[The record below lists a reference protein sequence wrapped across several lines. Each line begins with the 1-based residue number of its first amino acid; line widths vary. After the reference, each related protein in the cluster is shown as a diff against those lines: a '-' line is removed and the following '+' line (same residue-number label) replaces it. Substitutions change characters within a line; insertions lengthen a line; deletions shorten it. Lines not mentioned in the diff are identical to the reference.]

1 MSHPF
6 RLLVFDYDGTLVD
19 SQGSITQAMETA
31 FREHGLPAPDAGAVR
46 RVVGLKLEPAVA
58 RLLPDDA
65 AWETITSLVDGYRRA
80 FGDMRRRA
88 DYHEPLFPGAREAI
102 ERLDEPEVCLGIATG
117 KSRRGLVD
125 GLERHGLRHHFITLQ
140 TADDG
145 PGKPHPELMH
155 RAMREAGAEP
165 EETVLIGD
173 TTFDMQMAVN
183 AGALAVGVGWGYH
196 DADELRASGAAC
208 VIDDFAALS
217 AGLSALGAEVA

>member
-19 SQGSITQAMETA
+19 SQGSITAAMETA
-31 FREHGLPAPDAGAVR
+31 FREHGLPAPDVGAVR

-58 RLLPDDA
+58 RLLPDGT

-80 FGDMRRRA
+80 FGAMRRRA
-88 DYHEPLFPGAREAI
+88 DYHEPLFPGARAAI
-102 ERLDEPEVCLGIATG
+102 ERLDEPEVGLGIATG

-125 GLERHGLRHHFITLQ
+125 GLQRHGLRHHFITLQ

-145 PGKPHPELMH
+145 PGKPHPEILR
-155 RAMREAGAEP
+155 RAMAETGAAP
-165 EETVLIGD
+165 EQTVLIGD

-183 AGALAVGVGWGYH
+183 AGVLAVGVGWGYH
-196 DADELRASGAAC
+196 DAGELRANGAAC

-217 AGLSALGAEVA
+217 ARLSALGAEVA